1 MGIAAVTMAGLN
13 SAYEQIYDT
22 TIFTDI
28 ELPEGIDFETLVDRI
43 MIRCMEFSVMHTDID
58 YAHFQILN
66 FFKVHYRTFEK
77 WISVLDEEYDPLHN
91 YDRTETY
98 TGNGSHNNSSS
109 QTGSD
114 SNTITTTKAAFNSN
128 SYEPYEKN
136 ASSGTSN
143 GSGSDSGSFNEGHTL
158 RAYGNIGVT
167 TSQQMLESEWDVA
180 KLNIYIAIADL
191 FKDEFCI
198 QVY

>member
-1 MGIAAVTMAGLN
+1 MGIARVTMAGIN
-13 SAYEQIYDT
+13 AAYEKIYGDN
-22 TIFTDI
+22 IFEDI
-28 ELPEGIDFETLVDRI
+28 QVPEDIDNDIMINRI
-43 MIRCMEFSVMHTDID
+43 MYACGEFSVMHTDID
-58 YAHFQILN
+58 FMHAQILN
-66 FFKVHYRTFEK
+66 FFKVHYRTFER
-77 WISVLDEEYDPLHN
+77 WIAALNEEYDPLHN

-109 QTGSD
+109 QSGSD
-114 SNTITTTKAAFNSN
+114 SNTITTTKAAFNS
-128 SYEPYEKN
+128 SGYEPYEKN

-143 GSGSDSGSFNEGHTL
+143 GSGSDSGSFSEGHTL

>member
-1 MGIAAVTMAGLN
+1 MGIAAVTLAGLN
-13 SAYEQIYDT
+13 SAYEKIHGT
-22 TIFTDI
+22 SIFTDI
-28 ELPEGIDFETLVDRI
+28 TVPEGIDTEVMVNRI
-43 MIRCMEFSVMHTDID
+43 MIRCMEFSVMHTDIEF
-58 YAHFQILN
+58 AHFQILN

-77 WISVLDEEYDPLHN
+77 WYEVLDEEYDPLHN

-109 QTGSD
+109 QSGQD
-114 SNTITTTKAAFNSN
+114 SNTITTTKAAFNS
-128 SYEPYEKN
+128 SGYEPYEKN
-136 ASSGTSN
+136 ASSGSSS

-158 RAYGNIGVT
+158 RAFGNIGVMS
-167 TSQQMLESEWDVA
+167 SQTMLKEEWEVD
-180 KLNIYIAIADL
+180 KLNIYTAIADL

>member
-1 MGIAAVTMAGLN
+1 MGIARVTMAGMN
-13 SAYEQIYDT
+13 AAYEKIHGDN
-22 TIFTDI
+22 IFEDI
-28 ELPEGIDFETLVDRI
+28 DLPEGIEEDTLVERI
-43 MIRCMEFSVMHTDID
+43 MYACMEFSVMHTDIEFM
-58 YAHFQILN
+58 HHQILN

-77 WISVLDEEYDPLHN
+77 WVVVLDEEYNPLHN

-109 QTGSD
+109 QSGQD
-114 SNTITTTKAAFNSN
+114 SGTVTTTKAAFNSD
-128 SYEPYEKN
+128 SYSPYEKN
-136 ASSGTSN
+136 ASSSSTSGT
-143 GSGSDSGSFNEGHTL
+143 GSDSGTFSDAHTL

-167 TSQQMLESEWDVA
+167 TSQQMLRDEWEVD
-180 KLNIYIAIADL
+180 KLNVYTAIADL

>member
-1 MGIAAVTMAGLN
+1 MGIATVTMAGLN
-13 SAYEQIYDT
+13 AAYENVYGSS
-22 TIFTDI
+22 IFTDI
-28 ELPEGIDFETLVDRI
+28 QVPEGIDIEVMVNRI
-43 MIRCMEFSVMHTDID
+43 MIRCMEFSVLHTDID
-58 YAHFQILN
+58 FAHFQILN

-77 WISVLDEEYDPLHN
+77 WLAVLDEEYDPLHN

-109 QTGSD
+109 QSGSD
-114 SNTITTTKAAFNSN
+114 SNTITTTKAAFNS
-128 SYEPYEKN
+128 SGYEPYDKN
-136 ASSGTSN
+136 TSSGSSS
-143 GSGSDSGSFNEGHTL
+143 GSGTDKGSFNEGHTL

-167 TSQQMLESEWDVA
+167 TSQQMLRDEWDVDQ
-180 KLNIYIAIADL
+180 LNIYTAIADL